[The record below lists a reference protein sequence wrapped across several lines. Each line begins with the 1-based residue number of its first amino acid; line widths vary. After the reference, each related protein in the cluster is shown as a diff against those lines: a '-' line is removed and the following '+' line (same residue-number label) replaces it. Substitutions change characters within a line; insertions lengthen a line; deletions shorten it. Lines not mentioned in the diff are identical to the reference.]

1 MSSDSHSLCYGL
13 VLKIHSVVEIQIQ
26 ASFAIKIITVDG
38 LYHEMKNSCPLYKS
52 EHSSTDLQPCLQM
65 SSNGLW
71 HGLVLKVHIVVKIQI
86 QASIA
91 TRTKTV
97 DEL

>member
-1 MSSDSHSLCYGL
+1 MENSYSLY
-13 VLKIHSVVEIQIQ
+13 EI
-26 ASFAIKIITVDG
+26 
-38 LYHEMKNSCPLYKS
+38 

-65 SSNGLW
+65 SSKILC
-71 HGLVLKVHIVVKIQI
+71 HGLVLTIHIVVEIQI

-91 TRTKTV
+91 IRTKTV